1 MRRIIQSSTLFLLSV
16 FTITAFAGG
25 FDYNKEDTSGY
36 SDYSMQPNFQVNDG
50 ANYTRNGHA
59 VYFFGGYV
67 YTYRLLKST
76 TSSIYNPITDVT
88 YNFNPNNLFS
98 TSASNIEVGAGREVS
113 KYINFEAAYIQQFTE
128 NKNGTVTSGQATS
141 TSVKMS
147 GLLVDMGIV
156 FNPDDQFQVLGK
168 LGAQLSQFTTTVTV
182 ANSAAFTLGDS
193 TKLDPAAGLEFLMQ
207 CSQNFA
213 FRVDMMYVADAQSN
227 QYSDGQIDTMAGIN
241 VSL

>member
-1 MRRIIQSSTLFLLSV
+1 MRPIIQSSILFLLSI
-16 FTITAFAGG
+16 FTLTVFAGG
-25 FDYNKEDTSGY
+25 FDYNKEDTAGY

-50 ANYTRNGHA
+50 TNYTRNGHA

-67 YTYRLLKST
+67 YTYRLLKSS
-76 TSSIYNPITDVT
+76 TSTLYNPITNVT
-88 YNFNPNNLFS
+88 YSFDPNNIFS
-98 TSASNIEVGAGREVS
+98 NSASNIEVGAGREVS
-113 KYINFEAAYIQQFTE
+113 QYINFEAAYIQQLTE
-128 NKNGTVTSGQATS
+128 NKNGTVNGGQATS

-147 GLLVDMGIV
+147 GILVDMGIV

-182 ANSAAFTLGDS
+182 ANSASFSLNDS
-193 TKLDPAAGLEFLMQ
+193 TKIDPAAGLEFLIQ

-213 FRVDMMYVADAQSN
+213 FRIDTMYIADAQSN
-227 QYSDGQIDTMAGIN
+227 QYSNGQIDALVGIN